1 MKKNKTLYKPLFII
15 KRESTKKIYIKST
28 VRGSMQ
34 VDIPSIPL
42 TIFFIH
48 NSALIDNKFP
58 LIIDINKERNVKVI
72 LPKSYLVGDN
82 TKI

>member
-1 MKKNKTLYKPLFII
+1 
-15 KRESTKKIYIKST
+15 
-28 VRGSMQ
+28 MQ